1 MIEFALLKPPNVSFS
16 FLLRLQLVSSE
27 TKQIT
32 QSFFTKLIIRAEDV
46 NVFGQLHLMSPWL
59 TCSAAVAVQH
69 KVASPKAESMEQL
82 VPCSVFCSHVD
93 ALEMHCLSLPSQGF
107 NLLDS

>member
-1 MIEFALLKPPNVSFS
+1 M
-16 FLLRLQLVSSE
+16 
-27 TKQIT
+27 
-32 QSFFTKLIIRAEDV
+32 
-46 NVFGQLHLMSPWL
+46 FGQLHLTSPWL

-93 ALEMHCLSLPSQGF
+93 ALEMHCLSLPFLTTEVRYLPGF
-107 NLLDS
+107 LLKEVPINQSKLNLRQMH